1 MMKKLLA
8 MLLCAATL
16 GLSLAACGGNT
27 GSDTPSGEGTTAAGN
42 SAEPAAET
50 TNAPETTDLS
60 AYDYLEK
67 ADYDG
72 YEFRIIGPSGQTR
85 YLPVTAVPEELTG
98 EIIYDNA
105 FERNKAVEEAFNVS
119 IVYVDGVNTS
129 TATTMITSSVLAG
142 DDAIDMAINSLSQM
156 GTMASQ
162 GMFLDVN
169 AQDNIHTDMPWY
181 NQKVNAN
188 LTFNGKL
195 KTFASDFTCIFLS
208 CTYCVFFNHDMA
220 ADFKLPDLYQEV
232 MDGVWTIDKL
242 ISYSTGV
249 AADIDGDGKMTTNDR
264 FGFCSYASALT
275 EKNEVMSAMQYG
287 MGQTTT
293 TPGADG
299 TPVLTLNNERT
310 VKITDYLMTLFRSPD
325 SMGLIADNSNITLLT
340 FAASRALFL
349 GCIIMHAPNY
359 MRDMEDTYG
368 ILTMPKFDEAQEEYY
383 TNVSPGSAM
392 FEAIPITVAD
402 ADKITAIF
410 EALAYEGHERV
421 IPAFFETS
429 MKVKYSHDANTTK
442 ILDMLRESTVVDFG
456 MVFDGG
462 VGMLTLVAK
471 TVAGGTN
478 NFASNYA
485 AIEEKA
491 LAQYETVLA
500 SFQE

>member
-1 MMKKLLA
+1 MKKLLA
-8 MLLCAATL
+8 LLLCAATL
-16 GLSLAACGGNT
+16 GLALASCGGNA
-27 GSDTPSGEGTTAAGN
+27 GPAAPDDGTTASGN
-42 SAEPAAET
+42 PDILDAET
-50 TNAPETTDLS
+50 TAETPETTAPS
-60 AYDYLEK
+60 AYDYLK
-67 ADYDG
+67 DADYDG

-105 FERNKAVEEAFNVS
+105 FERNKAVEEAFNVV
-119 IVYVDGVNTS
+119 IVYVDGVNSS
-129 TATTMITSSVLAG
+129 TATSKITSSVLAG
-142 DDAIDMAINSLSQM
+142 DDAIDLAINSLTQM

-169 AQDNIHTDMPWY
+169 TLDNIRTDMPWY

-188 LTFNGKL
+188 LTLNGRL

-208 CTYCVFFNHDMA
+208 CTYCTFFNQDMA
-220 ADFKLPDLYQEV
+220 AKFKLPDLYQQV
-232 MDGVWTIDKL
+232 MDGTWTIDKL
-242 ISYSTGV
+242 IKYSTGV
-249 AADIDGDGKMTTNDR
+249 AADIDGDGVMTTNDR

-275 EKNEVMSAMQYG
+275 EKNEVIIAMQYG

-293 TPGADG
+293 TPDADG
-299 TPVLTLNNERT
+299 KPVLALNNERA
-310 VKITDYLMTLFRSPD
+310 VRISEYLTTLFRAKD

-368 ILTMPKFDEAQEEYY
+368 ILTMPKFDEAQDEYY

-402 ADKITAIF
+402 SDKITAIF

-429 MKVKYSHDANTTK
+429 MKVKYSHDENTTK

-456 MVFDGG
+456 LVFDGG
-462 VGMLTLVAK
+462 VGMLNLVAK
-471 TVAGGTN
+471 TVAAGDN
-478 NFASNYA
+478 SFASNYA

-491 LAQYETVLA
+491 LAQYQTVLDA
-500 SFQE
+500 FSE